1 MCFTSVKLL
10 ALVSFQTEVLGRSY
24 SWFYNTASRNL
35 LLLIFLEAE
44 QRENLRPLSAW
55 RTVKKNPPP
64 PPKKRSLQLSQLSE
78 GGARAGAGDVSSA
91 LPTEWFMSR
100 RPPPSPPLGLCLF
113 VRVFFFFA
121 GVKGWVMSSC
131 RKTIIK
137 MQQVWVSNCCPL
149 QHSFGLRCFYWTW
162 SVIKKYQIARTG
174 ECFWIQVKL
183 DCSTI
188 NHNQT

>member
-55 RTVKKNPPP
+55 RTVKKNSP
-64 PPKKRSLQLSQLSE
+64 PPKKKVFAALAAVWGWSQGRSWRRFL
-78 GGARAGAGDVSSA
+78 RSSYGVIYV
-91 LPTEWFMSR
+91 
-100 RPPPSPPLGLCLF
+100 PSSTAISTTWTLFGCLCF
-113 VRVFFFFA
+113 FFFFA

-149 QHSFGLRCFYWTW
+149 QHNFGLRCFYWTW